1 MTDKEVAL
9 LILADLEERAIEMRD
24 IVLATSSDV
33 STIFLVESFAELA
46 GLASAL
52 RMLVFQIR
60 DKPLKSPEPNL
71 PDVPF

>member
-1 MTDKEVAL
+1 
-9 LILADLEERAIEMRD
+9 MRD